1 MTTSSDT
8 IQRFIFEQHPV
19 RGLWVRL
26 DNSVQ
31 SLINKHEYPAA
42 VQRQLFE
49 AAAATCLL
57 TETVKFEGKL
67 SLQAQSGGPLAL
79 LLIQATHSHTFRGI
93 ARFTDPVPETD
104 DLKLLMPGAQ
114 MALTIEPNE
123 GNRYQGI
130 VPMHQHTL
138 AHNLEDYFKQSEQL
152 DTRIWLFSS
161 EHTAFG
167 LMLQALPDSPNNE
180 SIDHLSQLANTL
192 TAEEALSLEP
202 HDALHRLFHQ
212 DQVRLFD
219 EKNIEF
225 KCGCSREKSLASLVL
240 VPREELEELLA
251 EEGKVNMNCEF
262 CRAHYQFDSID
273 VEQIF
278 ANDGISRQ
286 HDTPQ

>member
-8 IQRFIFEQHPV
+8 IQRFIFEHHPV

-31 SLINKHEYPAA
+31 ALIKNHEYPAV

-49 AAAATCLL
+49 AAVATCLL

-67 SLQAQSGGPLAL
+67 SLQAQSGGPLSL
-79 LLIQATHSHTFRGI
+79 LLIQATHNHTFRGI

-104 DLKLLMPGAQ
+104 DLKQLMPGAQ

-123 GNRYQGI
+123 GKRYQGI

-161 EHTAFG
+161 ENTAFG
-167 LMLQALPDSPNNE
+167 LMLQALPDSANNE
-180 SIDHLSQLANTL
+180 GIDHLSQLANTL

-202 HDALHRLFHQ
+202 HDVLHRLYHQ